1 MLELWNLLSFEY
13 WDLIGFDLGISLIE
27 KVGATLP
34 DWINHMKSSGNTH
47 FYKFEGG
54 QKKYYNI
61 ESKKYEAIPG
71 TESFIILDSFR
82 AQIPLVKNS
91 ESIVHDIGD
100 GILCFE
106 FTGKSNSIGEGV
118 GKALLETIEI
128 AEEGHWKGLVIGNN
142 AKQFSVGANLMNIGM
157 FAMQKQFD
165 VLESFVDNFQQINM
179 KIRTSKIPVKLSK
192 EAFLAF
198 GSLLYTL

>member
-1 MLELWNLLSFEY
+1 MRTGYFWDYGPFEY

-128 AEEGHWKGLVIGNN
+128 AEEG
-142 AKQFSVGANLMNIGM
+142 
-157 FAMQKQFD
+157 
-165 VLESFVDNFQQINM
+165 
-179 KIRTSKIPVKLSK
+179 LS
-192 EAFLAF
+192 LIHI
-198 GSLLYTL
+198 